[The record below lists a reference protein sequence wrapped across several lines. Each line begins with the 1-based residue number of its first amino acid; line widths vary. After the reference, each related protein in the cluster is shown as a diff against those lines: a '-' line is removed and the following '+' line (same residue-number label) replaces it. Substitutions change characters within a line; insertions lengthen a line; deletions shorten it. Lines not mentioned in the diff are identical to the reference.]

1 MITIIAIA
9 GITSVGVF
17 RLKMEQK
24 QLYSITATLNWL
36 KTWTMDYSRFLQGT
50 KAMPR
55 QKCCGRAF
63 LYCWQCTGGRLS

>member
-9 GITSVGVF
+9 DITSVGVF

-36 KTWTMDYSRFLQGT
+36 KTWTMDNSRFLQGT
-50 KAMPR
+50 KAMP
-55 QKCCGRAF
+55 
-63 LYCWQCTGGRLS
+63 